1 MRFNLFLFFPLLL
14 GVEAAQN
21 FYVSPT
27 GKDTAP
33 GTISAPF
40 ATLGQA
46 QKAVRKVN
54 RKLTSDVTV
63 HVAAG
68 TYYLN
73 TPLTF
78 TSADSGSNGHRIIWE
93 AEATNG
99 GVNLSGGIPL
109 KSWTLQ
115 NATAGIWTAKVP
127 RGLRSR
133 HLYVDQKH
141 AQRARQSL
149 DRSALSVGTNGY
161 DISSDSSASFLLTTK
176 GIQTGEIR
184 GINSFTD
191 RYIPIDHVDGSTLVM
206 ASPAFQN
213 NVMGWDTV
221 NKPFADN
228 GFYVENVLAF
238 LDEAGEYFLDS
249 NAGKIYYMPD
259 AGTKPSDHYIVLG
272 KLEQLLIVA
281 GTYSAPV
288 SAITFQGFNYMH
300 TTWNLPSTDLGY
312 ADQQTGGFIGLNKT
326 YSEFEASRPFWYQVP
341 GSVQVSA
348 ASDIKF
354 TNGSMLAIMGGF
366 GIGNDA
372 NAHVSGVGLG
382 ASNIE
387 ISGMYFTQTGANSIT
402 VGGIMADAHHP
413 SDPRM
418 LNQKILVTENIIKD
432 TARTIT
438 SAAGILVT
446 YTSGTEVSSNDLS
459 TLPYSGIAWGY
470 GWGTNDKGGVPEYQ
484 NRGLYNYQP
493 VYDTPTVMKQGLI
506 AQNLIHDFGRMH
518 TDLAGIYTLSA
529 SPDTYITGNCIF
541 TDTDQSSGTAYYN
554 DEGSRDYQIQNS
566 VVNVKGNGYGGG
578 SGGGYWW
585 QPNER
590 DNYTTGNI
598 TVSNVAV
605 ASPGPIQLD
614 DGDQFGNHVYN
625 ITNYSSLEDLQAPY
639 NDILQQAGIPPSQ
652 RSARPVSFTY
662 PPSSS

>member
-1 MRFNLFLFFPLLL
+1 MTESQPCPSEPPPRIL
-14 GVEAAQN
+14 
-21 FYVSPT
+21 

-54 RKLTSDVTV
+54 RQLASDLTV

-68 TYYLN
+68 TYYLDK
-73 TPLTF
+73 PLTF
-78 TSADSGSNGHRIIWE
+78 TSSDSGSNGHRIIWE
-93 AEATNG
+93 AETTNG
-99 GVNLSGGIPL
+99 GVNLSGGIRL
-109 KSWTLQ
+109 KGWTLA
-115 NATAGIWTAKVP
+115 NASMSIWTAKVP
-127 RGLRSR
+127 KGLRSR
-133 HLYVDQKH
+133 HLYVYQKH

-149 DRSALSVGTNGY
+149 DRKALSVGTNGY
-161 DISSDSSASFLLTTK
+161 EISSNSSASFLLTTK
-176 GIQTGEIR
+176 GIEAGEIR

-213 NVMGWDTV
+213 NIMGWDTI
-221 NKPFADN
+221 KQPFADK

-238 LDEAGEYFLDS
+238 LDEDREYFLDS
-249 NAGKIYYMPD
+249 NAGKIYYKPD
-259 AGTKPSDHYIVLG
+259 AGTKPTHPSALSRSKDSTICTPP
-272 KLEQLLIVA
+272 
-281 GTYSAPV
+281 GTYRLRTSVTP
-288 SAITFQGFNYMH
+288 TNKH
-300 TTWNLPSTDLGY
+300 
-312 ADQQTGGFIGLNKT
+312 GGFIGLNKT
-326 YSEFEASRPFWYQVP
+326 YSEFEASRPFWYQVH

-354 TNGSMLAIMGGF
+354 TNGSMAAIMGGF

-382 ASNIE
+382 TSNIE

-418 LNQKILVTENIIKD
+418 LNQKILVTENILKD
-432 TARTIT
+432 TAQTIT

-446 YTSGTEVSSNDLS
+446 YTTGTEVSSNDLS

-484 NRGLYNYQP
+484 TRGLYNYQP

-541 TDTDQSSGTAYYN
+541 TDTDQSSGTGWFFSIAPDALFLVALRFFFLFFDTPIHSKYVSGNLLLTFLCVAYYN

-605 ASPGPIQLD
+605 ASPGPL
-614 DGDQFGNHVYN
+614 H
-625 ITNYSSLEDLQAPY
+625 SLEDLQAPY
-639 NDILQQAGIPPSQ
+639 DDILQQAGIPPSQ

-662 PPSSS
+662 PPSSSLAV